1 MLFFEISRKRALHHT
16 VISLAFFSL
25 PHLCPSMIN
34 WGKKLFQLIS
44 LLERIPSHF
53 EFSFCMS
60 EITKKNEKFEMTSFW
75 TLSKA
80 RGLWG
85 AEIASKSVIMQ
96 LTLAGHFRAESS
108 NQIFWKKQLVHTTK
122 SYKSSLR
129 SSLSFTTFKCPNLS
143 LITLMFVKNTPVFK
157 VSKMKD
163 DGYHV
168 FFSSSFEIF
177 SKKKFKTKSRFL
189 LVMLWKWRDTSLK
202 TIDGHSF
209 YFFLVLGINL
219 EFWFSV

>member
-129 SSLSFTTFKCPNLS
+129 SSLSFRFP
-143 LITLMFVKNTPVFK
+143 VTPRTKATEQIWVWCS
-157 VSKMKD
+157 SKI
-163 DGYHV
+163 HP
-168 FFSSSFEIF
+168 F
-177 SKKKFKTKSRFL
+177 SRFQ
-189 LVMLWKWRDTSLK
+189 KWRMTDIMFFLALHSRFFRKKSLK
-202 TIDGHSF
+202 PSRGFCSWCCENG
-209 YFFLVLGINL
+209 GIQA
-219 EFWFSV
+219 

>member
-122 SYKSSLR
+122 NYNSSLR

-143 LITLMFVKNTPVFK
+143 LITLMFVKNTPVWK
-157 VSKMKD
+157 VLKNEGWRISC
-163 DGYHV
+163 
-168 FFSSSFEIF
+168 FFELYIRDFFE
-177 SKKKFKTKSRFL
+177 KK
-189 LVMLWKWRDTSLK
+189 V
-202 TIDGHSF
+202 
-209 YFFLVLGINL
+209 
-219 EFWFSV
+219 